1 MSVLGVNLATDS
13 VNSLMAA
20 NQPELSLDEI
30 NNHPF

>member
-20 NQPELSLDEI
+20 NQPELGDEI

>member
-20 NQPELSLDEI
+20 NQPELRDEI